1 MKSILS
7 AAPNIGQFI
16 VERDES
22 FQIHEGTDDF
32 EKVQNT
38 LFSLKAREESVQE
51 KIVQAEDTLEKANSE
66 MSGIKYNLDNQV
78 RENILLGKKKG
89 TKLAFFAKTNLTY
102 RVSHIEMCDCKWF

>member
-1 MKSILS
+1 MKSNLNV
-7 AAPNIGQFI
+7 APNIGQFI

-22 FQIHEGTDDF
+22 VEIHEGTGDF

-78 RENILLGKKKG
+78 KENILLGKTKG
-89 TKLAFFAKTNLTY
+89 
-102 RVSHIEMCDCKWF
+102 

>member
-1 MKSILS
+1 MKSQHFGL
-7 AAPNIGQFI
+7 APNIGQFI

-22 FQIHEGTDDF
+22 VEIHEGTDDF

-51 KIVQAEDTLEKANSE
+51 KIFQAEDTLEKANSE
-66 MSGIKYNLDNQV
+66 MSGIKNNLDNQV

-89 TKLAFFAKTNLTY
+89 AKLAFYTNKFLAY
-102 RVSHIEMCDCKWF
+102 NKK

>member
-1 MKSILS
+1 M
-7 AAPNIGQFI
+7 APNIGQFI

-22 FQIHEGTDDF
+22 VEMQDKTDDF

-51 KIVQAEDTLEKANSE
+51 KIVQAEDTLEKANCE

-89 TKLAFFAKTNLTY
+89 TKLAF
-102 RVSHIEMCDCKWF
+102 I

>member
-1 MKSILS
+1 MHLI
-7 AAPNIGQFI
+7 N
-16 VERDES
+16 VELL
-22 FQIHEGTDDF
+22 QLLTLEGTDDF

-51 KIVQAEDTLEKANSE
+51 KIVQAEDTLEKASSE

-89 TKLAFFAKTNLTY
+89 TKLAFIYK
-102 RVSHIEMCDCKWF
+102 